1 MRTINVHEAK
11 THLSRILEEIAAGD
25 EVILAKAGK
34 PMAVLSPYQ
43 QQKKKRRFFQMEGAI
58 EIADDFSETPSDFRS
73 AFER

>member
-34 PMAVLSPYQ
+34 PMAVLSPYHQ
-43 QQKKKRRFFQMEGAI
+43 QSKKRRFFQMEGSI
-58 EIADDFSETPSDFRS
+58 EIPDDFTETPSDFRT
-73 AFER
+73 AFE

>member
-34 PMAVLSPYQ
+34 PMAVLSPYR
-43 QQKKKRRFFQMEGAI
+43 QKSKKRRFFQMEGSI
-58 EIADDFSETPSDFRS
+58 EIADDFTETPADFRA
-73 AFER
+73 AFE